1 LIALREAEIE
11 SAGDTS
17 AADRNALE
25 GLQAS
30 LAWLR
35 DSERATITRNQLMI
49 SGADVMEC
57 LGCEP
62 GPRVGRA
69 ISYLAERIRLTPRL
83 NSPDALR
90 DLLRDWIDNSGDN
103 S

>member
-1 LIALREAEIE
+1 
-11 SAGDTS
+11 
-17 AADRNALE
+17 
-25 GLQAS
+25 

-35 DSERATITRNQLMI
+35 DSERAASGRSQLMI

-69 ISYLAERIRLTPRL
+69 ISYLAECIRLTPRL

-90 DLLRDWIDNSGDN
+90 DLLRSWVDNTGDT

>member
-1 LIALREAEIE
+1 MIALREAEIE
-11 SAGDTS
+11 TVGDAP
-17 AADRNALE
+17 AAARNALQK
-25 GLQAS
+25 LRAS
-30 LAWLR
+30 LASLC
-35 DSERATITRNQLMI
+35 DSERTASGRNQLVI

-69 ISYLAERIRLTPRL
+69 IEYLAERTRLDPAL

-90 DLLRDWIDNSGDN
+90 DLLRDWIDKTGETS
-103 S
+103 